1 MQGAMRNPIAAPLP
15 AARRLLLAGAL
26 ALLAGC
32 AGAAD
37 PARGLT
43 GRQVADRLAA
53 IIADDALPDL
63 ERVKRDLGL
72 REQSRDQWSYL
83 ERTGFSA
90 NLVGVSPAAPFAS
103 GMWTTSDQFVAVSP
117 LGVRLQDLRLETRE
131 PAAGIGD
138 VCITRADL
146 RRHFGDR
153 AGVYTSEFR
162 HQRPRDR
169 ANPSGLVYL
178 IGRYRLLL
186 EFAATP
192 CVLALGLERYQA
204 NLEPVR

>member
-1 MQGAMRNPIAAPLP
+1 MTHPIAAPLP

-72 REQSRDQWSYL
+72 REQSRDQWSRP

-90 NLVGVSPAAPFAS
+90 NFVGVSPAAPFAS
-103 GMWTTSDQFVAVSP
+103 GRWTTSLPFVASSA
-117 LGVRLQDLRLETRE
+117 LGLQLQALRLWTRE

-138 VCITRADL
+138 VCITLADL

-153 AGVYTSEFR
+153 AGVYASEFR
-162 HQRPRDR
+162 HQRPRDW
-169 ANPSGLVYL
+169 ANPSGRVYV
-178 IGRYRLLL
+178 IGRYRLDVD
-186 EFAATP
+186 FALTP

-204 NLEPVR
+204 NLEPLR